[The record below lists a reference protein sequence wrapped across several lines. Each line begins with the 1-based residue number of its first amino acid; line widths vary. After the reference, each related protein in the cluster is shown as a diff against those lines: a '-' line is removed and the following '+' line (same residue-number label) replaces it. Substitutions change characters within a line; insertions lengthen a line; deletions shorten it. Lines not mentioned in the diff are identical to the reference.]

1 MDFTSDWHS
10 MHIPIWQE
18 HLSEFDGRPVRCL
31 EIGSHEG
38 RSAVWIAQHLLSHP
52 SATLMCID
60 PWPSQAAESRFD
72 ANIAET
78 GRAPQVRKLK
88 TSSWQGLPTLK
99 PGFDLIYIDGNHEG
113 RHVLEDAILSMRLL
127 KVGGLLIFD
136 DYPYQPVG
144 VTQPPMPAI
153 DAFLLLWSDCL
164 TVLHKETQVILRKT
178 AEPQRPPQVL

>member
-1 MDFTSDWHS
+1 MEFTSNWHS
-10 MHIPIWQE
+10 PHIPMWQE
-18 HLSEFDGRPVRCL
+18 HLGELDGRSVRCL

-52 SATLMCID
+52 SATLTCVD
-60 PWPSQAAESRFD
+60 PWPTPAAEQRFD
-72 ANIAET
+72 ANLAAT

-88 TSSWQGLPTLK
+88 VGSWYALQTLT
-99 PGFDLIYIDGNHEG
+99 PGFDLAYIDGNHEG
-113 RHVLEDAILSMRLL
+113 RHVLEDAIGAFRLL

-136 DYPYQPVG
+136 DYLYQPAG
-144 VTQPPMPAI
+144 VTQPPQPAI

-164 TVLHKETQVILRKT
+164 TMLHRDAQVIVQKI